1 MINTKFFFLQVYAES
16 AYILQ
21 SLATIASSLEM
32 KDSMLLS
39 SLNISLPANSSM
51 ETVMDEAYTYGR
63 GWISTTLRNTLENT
77 DTEVL
82 QELENKVYIREHGY
96 RGSTGTRE
104 QGIY

>member
-1 MINTKFFFLQVYAES
+1 MYAES

-82 QELENKVYIREHGY
+82 QELENKVYIREL
-96 RGSTGTRE
+96 RNTGSTGT
-104 QGIY
+104 